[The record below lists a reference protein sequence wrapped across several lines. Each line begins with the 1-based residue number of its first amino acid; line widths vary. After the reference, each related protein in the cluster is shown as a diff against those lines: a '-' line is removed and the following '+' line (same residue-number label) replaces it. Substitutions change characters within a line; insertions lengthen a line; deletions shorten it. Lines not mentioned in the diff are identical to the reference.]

1 MGNKSN
7 KSYAPYESNVSYE
20 SNKSYESNISYES
33 NKSYESI
40 TFEVEIGLDKPKE
53 FLLSENIDKILNSL
67 YERKI
72 KYCSKEEM
80 RL

>member
-1 MGNKSN
+1 MHHMNQMYHMN
-7 KSYAPYESNVSYE
+7 QINHMNQIYHMNQI
-20 SNKSYESNISYES
+20 NHMNLF
-33 NKSYESI
+33 I

-53 FLLSENIDKILNSL
+53 FLRSENIDKILNSL